1 MPHAYALCLMSHVL
15 CLKKHSMLHLSRVRT
30 PCPANL
36 CLCLCLMP
44 YALKTLHDSPESR
57 ANTVPCQRSC
67 KVSLFALPC
76 MSSGLAAVCTDKHTH
91 RSHTVHTETAR
102 GTPAESHCNCR
113 RPSPQAPCNCQQHT
127 LAIFRRQAPKAPR
140 STQVLRPIQHHSLAL
155 YLTTQH
161 TQKRAGM
168 RTSNASCTYI
178 INGLSCVH
186 LYTYMYMCHTT

>member
-1 MPHAYALCLMSHVL
+1 MKRLEASRLNTCRFALTSLPLTCATINCLMCQLLCHVSVIQSAYALCLMSHVL

-76 MSSGLAAVCTDKHTH
+76 MSSGLAVVWLKGSKQSGLLVLC
-91 RSHTVHTETAR
+91 
-102 GTPAESHCNCR
+102 
-113 RPSPQAPCNCQQHT
+113 
-127 LAIFRRQAPKAPR
+127 LKA
-140 STQVLRPIQHHSLAL
+140 S
-155 YLTTQH
+155 Y
-161 TQKRAGM
+161 
-168 RTSNASCTYI
+168 
-178 INGLSCVH
+178 
-186 LYTYMYMCHTT
+186 